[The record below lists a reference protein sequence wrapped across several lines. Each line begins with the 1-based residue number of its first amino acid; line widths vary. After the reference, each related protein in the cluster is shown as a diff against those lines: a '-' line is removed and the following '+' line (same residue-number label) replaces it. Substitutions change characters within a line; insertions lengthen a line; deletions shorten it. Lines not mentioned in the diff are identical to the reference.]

1 MHSKKLNVELIRQMP
16 ELPTGCEITAI
27 TMMLRYA
34 GSLVKKTDLAR
45 EMPYDDHDCN
55 KGFVGDPFTEHGN
68 SIYPPA
74 LMPLVTKYAG
84 NAINLSGQSIQE
96 LKNHLANTGHPIVIW
111 VGQFDGFHTHA
122 LTMTGFDTDRI
133 FYNDCWTGEQTQLPT
148 KELEVSRAKKMKLAI
163 SY

>member
-1 MHSKKLNVELIRQMP
+1 MQAKKLDVELIKQLP

-34 GSLVKKTDLAR
+34 GAAVDKVSLAR
-45 EMPYDDHDCN
+45 EIPYDESDCN
-55 KGFVGDPFTEHGN
+55 QGFVGDPFTEHGN

-74 LMPLVTKYAG
+74 LMSLVTKYGG
-84 NAINLSGQSIQE
+84 NAVDLSGQPIQE
-96 LKNHLANTGHPIVIW
+96 LKDHLANTGHPIVVW

-122 LTMTGFDTDRI
+122 LTMTGFDNEQI
-133 FYNDCWTGEQTQLPT
+133 FYNDCWTGEQTQLST
-148 KELEVSRAKKMKLAI
+148 QDFEASRAKKMKLAM